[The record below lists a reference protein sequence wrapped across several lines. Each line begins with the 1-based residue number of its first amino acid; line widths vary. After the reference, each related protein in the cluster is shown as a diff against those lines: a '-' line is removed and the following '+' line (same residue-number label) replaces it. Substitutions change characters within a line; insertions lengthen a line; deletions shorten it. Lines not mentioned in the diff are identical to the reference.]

1 MTFLATYSTM
11 LQTISFFMS
20 ASFLIFFITT
30 YRKNTLV
37 KYFIITSVL
46 VIIQS
51 AFLFIV
57 SSFPMRMPKIFDV
70 FNLLV
75 FSSGFLR
82 LCFISS
88 FINALFKKEKRKKS
102 VLFIFFIFY
111 FFAILDYVAK
121 IYFSEKRFNF
131 NIHCYLTTY
140 TKYIYI
146 LYIGASVL
154 IMFLI
159 LRYILSKKH
168 DIGNKN
174 KIKNLLS
181 SKEWRVFLS
190 EFVIFSV
197 LTVMIIHENIFAYSY
212 INILMPFVTI
222 LGLFLY
228 SYVYIS
234 SFHGKS
240 YITLL
245 KISYLSTL
253 LVSLIIAIGILINR
267 KDLENIYNSYKTKI
281 SNAIKE
287 NIAAGKKE
295 FPDVIS
301 YIIDNKGNIIY
312 NKGQYDLKK
321 SNQILQTYGKNAHKK
336 NIYRTLDNSD
346 IKYFFIETEV
356 RINENIFF
364 IGIPYEGYR
373 KLKSRF
379 YAPFFII
386 YFFILI
392 LISTIYPFVIDK
404 TILKNLYKIISAEE
418 DYSNID
424 EKYIKSS
431 DEFKDIY
438 LLFKKLADEVT
449 RTNLNLIKTQAN
461 IKNLDLEYENLIVKN
476 KFKNISLS
484 VARSLQRQMLE
495 TPKIPKL
502 NISVIYNPTE
512 EIGGDIYDIS
522 EIEEGHV
529 RIFLADASGH
539 GVPAAIFATLL
550 KNEYKNMKHLNLKD
564 IFKKFNYLL
573 LQTYSDAATFFTAII
588 VDIFYQ
594 EKTIVYSSAAHPVQ
608 YALLDNQIVPMTA
621 TQMMAGIDEKYETKS
636 FALEYANNFKI
647 VLFTD
652 GLFELKSMKGEIYK
666 AKYLDEIIEKTK
678 HTDVSKILESL
689 VSQTSD
695 WTGNQ
700 KRTDDITLIGVES
713 GVL

>member
-1 MTFLATYSTM
+1 M

-20 ASFLIFFITT
+20 ANFLIFFIMA

-57 SSFPMRMPKIFDV
+57 SSSPMRIPKIFDV

-82 LCFISS
+82 LCFVFS
-88 FINALFKKEKRKKS
+88 FINALFKKEKHKKF

-111 FFAILDYVAK
+111 VFAILDYVSK
-121 IYFSEKRFNF
+121 IYFSENRFNF

-146 LYIGASVL
+146 LYIGTSVL
-154 IMFLI
+154 IMSLL

-181 SKEWRVFLS
+181 SKEWRVLLS

-212 INILMPFVTI
+212 INILMPSVTI
-222 LGLFLY
+222 IGLFLY
-228 SYVYIS
+228 SYAYIS

-253 LVSLIIAIGILINR
+253 LISLVIAIGLFINT
-267 KDLENIYNSYKTKI
+267 KDWENIYHSYKTQI
-281 SNAIKE
+281 SVALKE

-295 FPDVIS
+295 FPDMIS
-301 YIIDNKGNIIY
+301 YITDNKGNIIY
-312 NKGQYDLKK
+312 NKEQYDFKK
-321 SNQILQTYGKNAHKK
+321 SYQILQTRGKNTPKK
-336 NIYRTLDNSD
+336 NIYRTSDNSD

-356 RINENIFF
+356 RINENTFF
-364 IGIPYEGYR
+364 IGMPYEEYR

-386 YFFILI
+386 YFFIL
-392 LISTIYPFVIDK
+392 LFISGIYPFIIDK
-404 TILKNLYKIISAEE
+404 TILKNLYKIISAEN

-424 EKYIKSS
+424 ETYIKNS

-438 LLFKKLADEVT
+438 LLFKKLADDVT

-539 GVPAAIFATLL
+539 GVPAAVFATLL
-550 KNEYKNMKHLNLKD
+550 KNEYKNMKYLNLKD
-564 IFKKFNYLL
+564 IFKKFNHLL

-588 VDIFYQ
+588 VDIFYKEQ
-594 EKTIVYSSAAHPVQ
+594 TIVYSSAAHPVQ

-621 TQMMAGIDEKYETKS
+621 TQMMAGIDEKYETES
-636 FALEYANNFKI
+636 FALEYTNNFKI

-666 AKYLDEIIEKTK
+666 AKYLDKIIEKTK

-700 KRTDDITLIGVES
+700 KRTDDITLIGIES